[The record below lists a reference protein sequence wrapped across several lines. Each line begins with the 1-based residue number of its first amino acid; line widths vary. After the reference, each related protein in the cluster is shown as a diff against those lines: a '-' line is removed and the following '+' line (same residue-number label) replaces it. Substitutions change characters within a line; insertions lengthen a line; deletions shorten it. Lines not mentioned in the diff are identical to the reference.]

1 MSIQRDIIVALP
13 EIVPDS
19 EHKTIVDG
27 LVELMESSTELLVA
41 ILDALSNLNLQAD
54 ILVRVHLLT
63 NRITSKNFLGT
74 H

>member
-27 LVELMESSTELLVA
+27 LVELMESSAELLVA

-54 ILVRVHLLT
+54 ILVRI
-63 NRITSKNFLGT
+63 RR
-74 H
+74 

>member
-27 LVELMESSTELLVA
+27 LVELMESSAELLVA

-54 ILVRVHLLT
+54 ILVRIRDKT
-63 NRITSKNFLGT
+63 GSPQMFS
-74 H
+74 

>member
-27 LVELMESSTELLVA
+27 LVELMESSAELLVA

-54 ILVRVHLLT
+54 ILVRIRH
-63 NRITSKNFLGT
+63 
-74 H
+74 

>member
-54 ILVRVHLLT
+54 ILVRIRH
-63 NRITSKNFLGT
+63 
-74 H
+74 